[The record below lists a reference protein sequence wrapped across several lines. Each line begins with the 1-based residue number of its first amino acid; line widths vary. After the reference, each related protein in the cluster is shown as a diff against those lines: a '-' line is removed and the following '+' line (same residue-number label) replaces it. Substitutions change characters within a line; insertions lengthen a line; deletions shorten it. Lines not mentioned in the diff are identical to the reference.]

1 MITGV
6 FPQDLPTL
14 LTGLAAATCLTMAP
28 ACRSRQSILI
38 MQLAAGLFFAA
49 HYLCLGISGGAQAN
63 ILGSIQTA
71 AAIFA
76 SRNAVM
82 HRLGYALIGL
92 MIMLAL
98 VFWQGPITLLS
109 ILAMA
114 LISFG
119 RMQAAELRLRALVL
133 AGDGFWVMH
142 DFLGEA
148 WIALAADLGALTVGA
163 AAILALTVRIR
174 IEWRPA
180 EAHAF

>member
-38 MQLAAGLFFAA
+38 VQLAVGLFFAA
-49 HYLCLGISGGAQAN
+49 HYLCLGISGGALAN

-119 RMQAAELRLRALVL
+119 RMQAGELRLRALVL
-133 AGDGFWVMH
+133 AGGGFWVMH

-148 WIALAADLGALTVGA
+148 WIALAADLGSLTVGA
-163 AAILALTVRIR
+163 AAILAFTVRIR

-180 EAHAF
+180 VAPAF